1 MTPNKREKEIG
12 MTHQHQ
18 QVEETWEIEF
28 DNTFTPEYWA
38 EIASEFAF
46 GDVGAQKVKSYIRTL
61 LKTTKE
67 AGRLAAFEETLR
79 YIKNQRLNP
88 ATAIMNKGREAENHA
103 RNVILS
109 WLTSKIKDTN

>member
-1 MTPNKREKEIG
+1 MTGMKKIT

-46 GDVGAQKVKSYIRTL
+46 GDVGAQKVKSFIKTL
-61 LKTTKE
+61 L
-67 AGRLAAFEETLR
+67 
-79 YIKNQRLNP
+79 
-88 ATAIMNKGREAENHA
+88 ATAVKQRDEEVIKMIEKIAEPHRECYLDRCERCDSPRGYSAA
-103 RNVILS
+103 LQD
-109 WLTSKIKDTN
+109 IKALLQD